1 MSIIGTSEISKPFEL
16 ALIRISDE
24 PSSQTMIES
33 VTFFNLVMMPA
44 IWLSSLYAGIPIVI
58 FNSNTG
64 YPLEF

>member
-1 MSIIGTSEISKPFEL
+1 LITIAPKFLEIS
-16 ALIRISDE
+16 AVISDE

-44 IWLSSLYAGIPIVI
+44 IWFSSLYAGIPIVI

-64 YPLEF
+64 CRLEL